1 MADSAGYGTGG
12 SLGGLGDLWRF
23 DWALDA
29 SGGLDAFL
37 SPLAQVLAQAAQE
50 APPAPHPLQYLMPA
64 ATIALLAWF
73 LLFQPQR
80 VKDRKYQQMLDSI
93 KENDHVVTSGGIHGV
108 VTLLQRDQN
117 RVTLRI
123 DDATG
128 ARLKV
133 DLWAIARVLQKD
145 KESDGEGASGAGTK
159 TKK

>member
-1 MADSAGYGTGG
+1 MGLHASAG
-12 SLGGLGDLWRF
+12 LHACL
-23 DWALDA
+23 A
-29 SGGLDAFL
+29 
-37 SPLAQVLAQAAQE
+37 PLAQVLTPLAQAAE
-50 APPAPHPLQYLMPA
+50 NAPQAPHPLQYLMPA

-80 VKDRKYQQMLDSI
+80 VKDRKYQQMLDTL

-133 DLWAIARVLQKD
+133 DLWAITRVVPKD
-145 KESDGEGASGAGTK
+145 KENDGDGASGAGSK